1 MTKNVFE
8 DLGFSPEEAAALKLK
23 TDLHTKIVKSAACY
37 SQKQLQ
43 TLLDESQPRVSDLL
57 RGKMS
62 KFSLEMLVIYAEKL
76 GLRTEIRT
84 TKARSRGAAA
94 GLALILCWG
103 WATRPTPAASCGS
116 ACWRRFGGREPSRP
130 WFPPF
135 RKERERM
142 GQPKR
147 SARRVPEGLPKVA
160 RQFYWRAA
168 VVDDES
174 RAGGTIEILVVA
186 FRRPAGTRFCAGL
199 RRPALETPGYC
210 QMSLTGHSR
219 MAYAAM
225 ICPAKGC
232 L

>member
-94 GLALILCWG
+94 GLALML
-103 WATRPTPAASCGS
+103 
-116 ACWRRFGGREPSRP
+116 
-130 WFPPF
+130 
-135 RKERERM
+135 
-142 GQPKR
+142 
-147 SARRVPEGLPKVA
+147 
-160 RQFYWRAA
+160 
-168 VVDDES
+168 
-174 RAGGTIEILVVA
+174 
-186 FRRPAGTRFCAGL
+186 
-199 RRPALETPGYC
+199 
-210 QMSLTGHSR
+210 
-219 MAYAAM
+219 
-225 ICPAKGC
+225 
-232 L
+232 